1 MVQLS
6 VGCNLGCSNLFMILG
21 GALSFAGNNDSTQKL
36 IQETWAEILARE
48 SGLPR
53 EVFSVLSVDDNN
65 R

>member
-1 MVQLS
+1 MAPTNS
-6 VGCNLGCSNLFMILG
+6 KSFEILG

-53 EVFSVLSVDDNN
+53 KVFSILIGEVKYPM